1 VAAVTEDEFNDALRS
16 DVAEL
21 AGLFYRVRVP
31 DSGASPELRVMA
43 AIAAGLLDYLPP
55 GYGGRLLRLLG
66 EAACDD
72 GG

>member
-1 VAAVTEDEFNDALRS
+1 MTDEEFNEALRA

-21 AGLFYRVRVP
+21 AGLYYRMARP
-31 DSGASPELRVMA
+31 GPETSAELRVMTG
-43 AIAAGLLDYLPP
+43 IAVGLLDCLPP
-55 GYGGRLLRLLG
+55 GCGGRLLRLLG